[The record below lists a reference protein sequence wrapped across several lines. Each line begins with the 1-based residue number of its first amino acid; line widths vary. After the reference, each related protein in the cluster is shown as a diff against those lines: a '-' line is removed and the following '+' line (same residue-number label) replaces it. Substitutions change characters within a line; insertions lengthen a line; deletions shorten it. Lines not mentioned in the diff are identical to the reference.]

1 MNLEDVSIKELRE
14 KALEIRKELI
24 DLSVIQN
31 IHIGGDLSITDIMTV
46 LWQYQLK
53 FNPKEPN
60 WEGRDRFVLS
70 KGHSSAAMALNQAK
84 RGCFKKEE
92 VMNEYAMDE
101 GRFSMHPCKL
111 INPYVEISTGSL
123 GHGMPIACGIAA
135 ALRLKSNMT
144 SRVYTIMGDGEQS
157 EGSVWEAAL
166 SAVKYRLG
174 NLISIID
181 NNQIEGDGFIN
192 DITGLGDIA
201 CKYRSFGWNVIELN
215 GNDMAEIILFVDGV
229 MRHVDQL
236 VDDVLVILRQRFS
249 HFASREF
256 CRDEFRDL
264 DQADQHSGISL
275 VFFVGGFVFFQY
287 ALGII
292 NQRGEIVFLPFG
304 KVVSEG

>member
-1 MNLEDVSIKELRE
+1 MELKNVADNKCSREGAIMNLEDVSIKELRE

-53 FNPKEPN
+53 YNPKEPN

-181 NNQIEGDGFIN
+181 NNEIEGDGFIN

-215 GNDMAEIILFVDGV
+215 GNDMAEIKE
-229 MRHVDQL
+229 
-236 VDDVLVILRQRFS
+236 
-249 HFASREF
+249 A
-256 CRDEFRDL
+256 
-264 DQADQHSGISL
+264 
-275 VFFVGGFVFFQY
+275 
-287 ALGII
+287 
-292 NQRGEIVFLPFG
+292 FG
-304 KVVSEG
+304 KLPSPDSDLPTVMICHTIKGCGIPYMENQVKWHTGKLTLEQAVEAKAFLDKNYMEGGCSK